1 MDSMLSKQ
9 FALLQRFTDA
19 TMQRLQFIALGGGG
33 EGGIPEWTD
42 SECPSQRGG
51 VDHKPRTTES
61 GNGGDGSGA
70 ENSEGGLTEDSRV
83 ADCSR
88 KHPEGVDVAEGP
100 EGALLEAPG

>member
-1 MDSMLSKQ
+1 MAK
-9 FALLQRFTDA
+9 
-19 TMQRLQFIALGGGG
+19 GGYPNGRN
-33 EGGIPEWTD
+33 

-51 VDHKPRTTES
+51 VGHKQRTTES

-70 ENSEGGLTEDSRV
+70 ENSEGGLAEDSGV

-100 EGALLEAPG
+100 EGALLEAQEQPLLFEI